1 MKIFMQH
8 IKMDKFEFMG
18 MNEIK
23 NLRTVGVN
31 RKLAEYDEIKI

>member
-1 MKIFMQH
+1 MQH

-18 MNEIK
+18 MNKIK

-31 RKLAEYDEIKI
+31 RQLAEYDEIKI